1 MKYTKFL
8 PLFYFLS
15 KIKKKKKKKKKKLT
29 VSLEVR
35 TPETENPNWGE
46 IILFK

>member
-1 MKYTKFL
+1 MKSTKFL

-15 KIKKKKKKKKKKLT
+15 KIKKKKMT

-35 TPETENPNWGE
+35 TPETETLIGGR
-46 IILFK
+46 

>member
-15 KIKKKKKKKKKKLT
+15 KINKKKKKKLT